1 MFHSMHH
8 KCCQTS
14 HSCKADVMK
23 CVFPPCH
30 TDTIVH
36 HCDITPRYF
45 KEHGVLTLGAGQLF
59 HPELPPHYDTPY
71 SWSYGDA
78 SDPLNLSLPY
88 VAPGD
93 PAVGTSPLYS
103 NPKALSGCSNTSG
116 EAVEGDMD
124 HWCSINMSRLIE
136 VHPEYVQVHVC
147 LLPMPQSVTCTC
159 TILVSLRLSHL
170 YAHLY
175 TFLQT
180 ITTRPIAVCSHSLA
194 ALGRPAFH
202 LAPQLGTSLAHLSW
216 PPFMGLIATCNLAN
230 LCIALSLLTPHNL

>member
-1 MFHSMHH
+1 MHH
-8 KCCQTS
+8 TSCQTS

-30 TDTIVH
+30 TDTIVL
-36 HCDITPRYF
+36 HCDIILRYF
-45 KEHGVLTLGAGQLF
+45 KEHGVLTLGAGKLF

-71 SWSYGDA
+71 SWSHGDA

-147 LLPMPQSVTCTC
+147 LLSIAAVSHMYYFCVSTFISPLRASLHFSPNHYHSPYSCPQPRFRRTWPANLPPC
-159 TILVSLRLSHL
+159 
-170 YAHLY
+170 
-175 TFLQT
+175 
-180 ITTRPIAVCSHSLA
+180 A
-194 ALGRPAFH
+194 AIGNF
-202 LAPQLGTSLAHLSW
+202 LGTHLSW
-216 PPFMGLIATCNLAN
+216 PSVIATCNL
-230 LCIALSLLTPHNL
+230 CEALYRTLFVNSTQP